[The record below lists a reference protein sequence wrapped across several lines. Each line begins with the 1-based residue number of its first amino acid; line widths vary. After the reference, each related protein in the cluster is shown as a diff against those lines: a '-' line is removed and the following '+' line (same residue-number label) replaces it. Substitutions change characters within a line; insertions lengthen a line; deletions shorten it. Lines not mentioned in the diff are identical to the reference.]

1 MPRTGMEEK
10 QQICNPHATFHRFIP
25 IFVCIDIP
33 IMHESEADL
42 IEGCKQNNRKSQER
56 LYKKYAGTMLGI
68 CMRYVKSRPEAEDV
82 MMEGFMKI
90 FKAMPDF
97 VATGSF
103 EGWMKR
109 IMIYTAIERFRKLR
123 RMPFDDQQEVAD
135 AGVDESVVASM
146 SAKEILNLLHEMPEG
161 YRVVFNMFAIEG
173 YSHRE
178 IAETLGISE
187 GTSKSQY
194 NRSKTYLKKLIE
206 KIYVIHSKH

>member
-1 MPRTGMEEK
+1 
-10 QQICNPHATFHRFIP
+10 
-25 IFVCIDIP
+25 
-33 IMHESEADL
+33 
-42 IEGCKQNNRKSQER
+42 
-56 LYKKYAGTMLGI
+56 MLGI